1 MNSANA
7 RSHAVLSVAT
17 HRRNAELSASRPD
30 DGSPS
35 DPTEYYGCNVFDD
48 KAMRRYLPKAVYKSL
63 RKTIDLGMKL
73 DPAVADAVANAM
85 KAWAIER
92 GADHYTHVFYPLTGL
107 TAEKHDS
114 FLDPDGKGG
123 ALAEFSGSALVQGE
137 ADGSSFPSG
146 GLRSTFEARGYTAW
160 DVTSP
165 AYLMEIPSGMVL
177 CIPTV
182 FLSWTGI
189 ALDKKTPIL
198 RSSQALSQQ
207 ASRVLRL
214 FGVEPTMPIL
224 SNGGLEQEYFLI
236 DGTFVSARPDLLIAG
251 RALFGA
257 HPPKGQEFEDQYYGV
272 IPSRVLAFMADVE
285 RQLYRLGVPVKTRH
299 NEVAPSQ
306 YEIAPTYETGNLAC
320 DHNQLIMTVLR
331 KTARR
336 HGMSC
341 LLHEKPF
348 DCINGSG
355 KHLNYSLGSPEVGNL
370 FAPGDNPHE
379 NAQFL
384 VFLCAVIRALHR
396 HAGFLRAVVS
406 SASNDRR
413 LGANEAPPAIMSL
426 FLGDQ
431 LTDILEQFRVGHVT
445 GSTGKRMMNVGVD
458 TLPPLP
464 ADPGDRNRTSPFAFV
479 GNRFEF
485 RALGSS
491 MSAADSL
498 VVLNTMLA
506 ESLDY
511 AATFLEEFMQGD
523 PDKLGAAVQKFIEH
537 VMEEDGAVIFNG
549 NGYSEIW
556 QKEAERRHL
565 PNYPATPDAVP
576 VFSSPEV
583 IELCEKYQIFSRQEL
598 KAREDIQLEQY
609 IKTVHT
615 EASLAVHMARTQ
627 IYPAAVRYRQELAA
641 SIASCRA
648 LGVPADSAN
657 LEELANVITNF
668 ETDLRVLEKHVAQVD
683 WSPEENALL
692 NTAQTCLKVILPAM
706 DALRVQADKLET
718 LVADDLW
725 PLPSYQ
731 EMLFMK

>member
-1 MNSANA
+1 M
-7 RSHAVLSVAT
+7 
-17 HRRNAELSASRPD
+17 
-30 DGSPS
+30 
-35 DPTEYYGCNVFDD
+35 
-48 KAMRRYLPKAVYKSL
+48 
-63 RKTIDLGMKL
+63 
-73 DPAVADAVANAM
+73 
-85 KAWAIER
+85 
-92 GADHYTHVFYPLTGL
+92 
-107 TAEKHDS
+107 
-114 FLDPDGKGG
+114 
-123 ALAEFSGSALVQGE
+123 
-137 ADGSSFPSG
+137 
-146 GLRSTFEARGYTAW
+146 
-160 DVTSP
+160 
-165 AYLMEIPSGMVL
+165 
-177 CIPTV
+177 
-182 FLSWTGI
+182 
-189 ALDKKTPIL
+189 
-198 RSSQALSQQ
+198 
-207 ASRVLRL
+207 
-214 FGVEPTMPIL
+214 
-224 SNGGLEQEYFLI
+224 
-236 DGTFVSARPDLLIAG
+236 
-251 RALFGA
+251 
-257 HPPKGQEFEDQYYGV
+257 
-272 IPSRVLAFMADVE
+272 
-285 RQLYRLGVPVKTRH
+285 KTRH

-306 YEIAPTYETGNLAC
+306 YEIAPTFESGNLAC

-355 KHLNYSLGSPEVGNL
+355 KHLNYSIGSPEVGNL

-384 VFLCAVIRALHR
+384 VFLCSVIRALHK

-431 LTDILEQFRVGHVT
+431 LTDVLEQFRVGHVV
-445 GSTGKRMMNVGVD
+445 GSAGKRMMNVGVD

-498 VVLNTMLA
+498 VVLNTMMA

-511 AATFLEEFMQGD
+511 AATFLENAMQGD
-523 PDKLGAAVQKFIEH
+523 KLSLGEAVQKFIEN
-537 VMEEDGAVIFNG
+537 VMEENSAVIFNG

-556 QKEAERRHL
+556 QREAERRGL
-565 PNYPATPDAVP
+565 PNYPTTPDAVP

-583 IELCEKYQIFSRQEL
+583 VDLCERYQVFSRQEL

-615 EASLAVHMARTQ
+615 ECSLAIRMARTQ
-627 IYPAAVRYRQELAA
+627 IYPAAVRYRQELAS
-641 SIASCRA
+641 SISSCSA
-648 LGVPADSAN
+648 LGVPAGMEPLQELSEVIAGFESSLRA
-657 LEELANVITNF
+657 LEAAAAEL
-668 ETDLRVLEKHVAQVD
+668 D
-683 WSPEENALL
+683 WTPEEEHLL
-692 NTAQTCLKVILPAM
+692 LSARACLQTVLPAM
-706 DALRVQADKLET
+706 ETLRHWADKLET